1 MRMAKT
7 LQNHDWLRRSAT
19 AALAV
24 ALAFAAGQSAL
35 AQSSGDLQAQ
45 VTSRLQQD
53 AALSGARITA
63 TVSGGQITLNGSV
76 LNEKQWQEAETATAN
91 TPGVRTI
98 ENNLVITGPANA
110 GAQTGWAPP
119 APDMDGQ
126 GQAGQAETGQAG
138 PGGAVDA
145 TAVSNGQVP
154 PPPPPDSMD
163 SQTAAPTQAANGD
176 SYGAQGYGYGAQNDQ
191 PQRPGRGEYIPPEQ
205 PVSGAR

>member
-76 LNEKQWQEAETATAN
+76 LNSGRRPKRRRRIRRAC
-91 TPGVRTI
+91 GRSRT
-98 ENNLVITGPANA
+98 T
-110 GAQTGWAPP
+110 W
-119 APDMDGQ
+119 
-126 GQAGQAETGQAG
+126 
-138 PGGAVDA
+138 
-145 TAVSNGQVP
+145 
-154 PPPPPDSMD
+154 
-163 SQTAAPTQAANGD
+163 
-176 SYGAQGYGYGAQNDQ
+176 
-191 PQRPGRGEYIPPEQ
+191 
-205 PVSGAR
+205 